1 MAAFYTGFDWRNRKN
16 GYFKIGETGG
26 KTPAARLSQI
36 RANDAFQCLGYIL
49 MPDASK
55 PERLAV
61 EAHVRLMMD
70 RNFPELT
77 HTQNDHYLYQMA
89 DREHKYTQVQVF
101 ADAAISY
108 AIAACEMYHIAWTM
122 GTKQYKR

>member
-1 MAAFYTGFDWRNRKN
+1 MTDFLTN
-16 GYFKIGETGG
+16 
-26 KTPAARLSQI
+26 
-36 RANDAFQCLGYIL
+36 
-49 MPDASK
+49 ASK

-61 EAHVRLMMD
+61 EAYVRLMMD

-101 ADAAISY
+101 ADAAINY
-108 AIAACEMYHIAWTM
+108 AITACEMYQIAWKM
-122 GTKQYKR
+122 GTKKYKR